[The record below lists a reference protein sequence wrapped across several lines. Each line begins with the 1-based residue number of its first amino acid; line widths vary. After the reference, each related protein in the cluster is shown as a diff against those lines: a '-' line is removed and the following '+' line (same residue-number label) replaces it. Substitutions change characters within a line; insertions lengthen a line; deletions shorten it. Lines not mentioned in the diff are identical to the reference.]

1 MRKANLI
8 PLAILLGVLSFTL
21 WNSAAVSKAS
31 DRWHA
36 QLQSAAA
43 LAHTGNWPAAAEALQ
58 ESYADWSSHQTWL
71 HIITQHAIANDAE
84 AMYHRAMAFAATE
97 EPSEFQAEMSDLM
110 SQILLLAETER
121 LRIGNIL

>member
-21 WNSAAVSKAS
+21 WNSAAVSKTS
-31 DRWHA
+31 DRWHT

-58 ESYADWSSHQTWL
+58 ESYADWSAHQTWL
-71 HIITQHAIANDAE
+71 HIITQHAIADGAE
-84 AMYHRAMAFAATE
+84 AMYRRAIAFAATE

-110 SQILLLAETER
+110 SQILLLSETEQ